1 MTARMD
7 ALMSLTGAFAIRL
20 QMGAMAGSVTA
31 VRATGALR
39 AVSLHTR
46 ATRARRSH
54 RSRLLRRR
62 QFPRQHRLGRPRLRP
77 LQRPRRCPLRHRLTS
92 RHRHPLRCRLQS
104 LPPFRRPHLPMHRQP
119 SPRMCRQRCPLLCR
133 QPCRPRHRRLIHAMT
148 VRTDATSLAGASA
161 TKHKRWKQQISGRR
175 ASSTRLRLTK
185 RGYAAASEA
194 TTARG
199 AALLRI
205 MSTNARL

>member
-92 RHRHPLRCRLQS
+92 RHRRPLRCRLQS

-119 SPRMCRQRCPLLCR
+119 SPLLLPRRRPLLCR
-133 QPCRPRHRRLIHAMT
+133 QPCRPRHQRLIHAT
-148 VRTDATSLAGASA
+148 TARTDAMMSLTEAFA
-161 TKHKRWKQQISGRR
+161 
-175 ASSTRLRLTK
+175 TRLRT
-185 RGYAAASEA
+185 GAMAGHAAAVRA
-194 TTARG
+194 TGALR

-205 MSTNARL
+205 MSTRARL